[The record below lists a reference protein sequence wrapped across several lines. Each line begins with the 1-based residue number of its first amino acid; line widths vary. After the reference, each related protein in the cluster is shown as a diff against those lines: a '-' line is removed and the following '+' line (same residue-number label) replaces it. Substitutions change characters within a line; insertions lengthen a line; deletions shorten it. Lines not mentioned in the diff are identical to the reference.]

1 MDSTTPPILITS
13 TAPAKAD
20 TEPVLGE
27 EGPSLTPISTPT
39 VSARPWLRITKYLIT
54 AAAANALLWVGTLN
68 YLKTTPSVFTSE
80 FIVHVAGQ
88 GLGVNVNLPSIGQAT
103 TSSSSPFSSSADPRE
118 NYKLLALGHTIL
130 TDAAASMSLSEE
142 EFGQPTIDL
151 IPNTTT
157 LGFETEG
164 SSPAIARRKGEVL
177 FKTLERR
184 LNTLRLAEQM
194 ERDQAISNAVDEAQD
209 KLTAAQKR
217 LSDYKARSGL
227 TSSDQIT
234 NLISTIE
241 TLRKQQ
247 AEKVALSQQVGDRLR
262 NLSASMELLP
272 QEAATALLLQTD
284 QQFQKSLDEYTTV
297 TTELESLLKERGPN
311 YPDVV
316 ELKSQQQATLNTVL
330 TRGKALLGQNV
341 TLTDIERLN
350 LDNSNSS
357 GVKRGELF
365 QQLITQQADYQGL
378 LAEIKSLSQQVQALE
393 QRLKVLV
400 QKESVLDNY
409 LRELQ
414 IAEAVFTSTLAKVD
428 LGKSDP
434 FGSYPLVQLVEP
446 PSLPEDPSAPRKKLV
461 IMGAGM
467 GSIFIT
473 AGLTILWWRN
483 EILVISVKV
492 SQKILA

>member
-1 MDSTTPPILITS
+1 MDSTPPSVFITPSSPS
-13 TAPAKAD
+13 EVD
-20 TEPVLGE
+20 TEAIE
-27 EGPSLTPISTPT
+27 EKKDVSLTTISTPA
-39 VSARPWLRITKYLIT
+39 VNAYSWLRIGKYLIT
-54 AAAANALLWVGTLN
+54 ALGANAILWGGTLN
-68 YLKTTPSVFTSE
+68 YLKTTKPIFTSD
-80 FIVHVAGQ
+80 FIIHVAGQ
-88 GLGVNVNLPSIGQAT
+88 GQGVNLNLPEIGQAA

-118 NYKLLALGHTIL
+118 NYKLFALGHTIL
-130 TDAAASMSLSEE
+130 ANAAAAMSLTEK
-142 EFGQPTIDL
+142 EFGEPTIDL

-157 LGFETEG
+157 VSFEIEG

-177 FKTLERR
+177 FETLERR
-184 LNTLRLAEQM
+184 LNTLRLAEQI
-194 ERDQAISNAVDEAQD
+194 ERDQAISSAVEEAQG
-209 KLTAAQKR
+209 KLTAAQKQ
-217 LSDYKARSGL
+217 LSNYKARSGL
-227 TSSDQIT
+227 NSSEQIT

-272 QEAATALLLQTD
+272 QQAATALLLQTD
-284 QQFQKSLDEYTTV
+284 QQFQKSLSEYTTV

-316 ELKSQQQATLNTVL
+316 ELKSKQQAALNTVL
-330 TRGKALLGQNV
+330 TKGKALLGKSV
-341 TLTDIERLN
+341 TLPELERLN

-357 GVKRGELF
+357 GIKRGELF

-378 LAEIKSLSQQVQALE
+378 IAEVKSLSQQVQALE
-393 QRLKVLV
+393 QRLKILV
-400 QKESVLDNY
+400 QKESILDNY

-446 PSLPEDPSAPRKKLV
+446 PSLPEEPSAPRKKLV
-461 IMGAGM
+461 IIGAGV

-473 AGLTILWWRN
+473 AGLTLLWWRN
-483 EILVISVKV
+483 EILAIGVKV
-492 SQKILA
+492 SKKILA

>member
-1 MDSTTPPILITS
+1 MDSTTPPLSVPQSSPVKTD
-13 TAPAKAD
+13 TKPVEAVAD
-20 TEPVLGE
+20 A
-27 EGPSLTPISTPT
+27 SLTPISTPA
-39 VSARPWLRITKYLIT
+39 VHSRSWLRIGKYLVT
-54 AAAANALLWVGTLN
+54 AAAANILLWAATLN
-68 YLKTTPSVFTSE
+68 YLKTTPSVFNSE

-118 NYKLLALGHTIL
+118 NYKLLALGQTIL
-130 TDAAASMSLSEE
+130 ENAAASISLTPE
-142 EFGQPTIDL
+142 EFGQPKIDL

-157 LGFETEG
+157 LGFEIEG
-164 SSPAIARRKGEVL
+164 SSPAIARRKAQAL
-177 FKTLERR
+177 FSTLERR
-184 LNTLRLAEQM
+184 LNTLRLAEQT
-194 ERDQAISNAVDEAQD
+194 ERDLAISSAVSEAQA
-209 KLTAAQKR
+209 KLTAAQQK
-217 LSDYKARSGL
+217 LSNYKARSGL
-227 TSSDQIT
+227 TSSSQIT
-234 NLISTIE
+234 QLITTIE

-247 AEKVALSQQVGDRLR
+247 AEKVALSQQIGDRLR
-262 NLSASMELLP
+262 DLSTSVQLVP

-284 QQFQKSLDEYTTV
+284 QQFQKSLDEYTTT
-297 TTELESLLKERGPN
+297 TTELEALLKERGPN

-316 ELKSQQQATLNTVL
+316 ELKSQQQAALNTVL
-330 TRGKALLGQNV
+330 TRGKALLGQSV

-365 QQLITQQADYQGL
+365 QQLITQQAEYQGVI
-378 LAEIKSLSQQVQALE
+378 AEIKSLSEQVKSLE

-428 LGKSDP
+428 LSKSDP
-434 FGSYPLVQLVEP
+434 FGSYPLIQLVEP
-446 PSLPEDPSAPRKKLV
+446 PSLPADPSAPRKSLV

-473 AGLTILWWRN
+473 AGLTLLWWRK
-483 EILVISVKV
+483 EILVIGVKV

>member
-1 MDSTTPPILITS
+1 MDTTPPPLYVSPSAPS
-13 TAPAKAD
+13 TVDPESLNNGDDA
-20 TEPVLGE
+20 
-27 EGPSLTPISTPT
+27 SLTPVITPA
-39 VSARPWLRITKYLIT
+39 VNAPSWLRIGKYLLT
-54 AAAANALLWVGTLN
+54 ALVANGALWGSTIN
-68 YLKTTPSVFTSE
+68 FLKTTVPVYTSD
-80 FIVHVAGQ
+80 FVVHVAGQ
-88 GLGVNVNLPSIGQAT
+88 GLGVNLNLPDIGQAA

-118 NYKLLALGHTIL
+118 NYKLLALGHTVL
-130 TDAAASMSLSEE
+130 DNAAAAMSLTPE

-164 SSPAIARRKGEVL
+164 DSPEIARRKGEIL
-177 FKTLERR
+177 FQTLERR
-184 LNTLRLAEQM
+184 LNTLRLAEHM
-194 ERDQAISNAVDEAQD
+194 ERDQAISEAVTEAQK
-209 KLTAAQKR
+209 KLTIAQKQ
-217 LSDYKARSGL
+217 LSNYKARSGL
-227 TSSDQIT
+227 TSSEQIT
-234 NLISTIE
+234 NLIDTIE

-247 AEKVALSQQVGDRLR
+247 AEKVALSRQVGDRLR
-262 NLSASMELLP
+262 TLSTSVELLP
-272 QEAATALLLQTD
+272 KQAASALLLQTD
-284 QQFQKSLDEYTTV
+284 QQFQKSLAEYTT
-297 TTELESLLKERGPN
+297 TTTALNALLKDRGPN

-316 ELKSQQQATLNTVL
+316 DLRNKQQAALNTVL
-330 TRGKALLGQNV
+330 TRGKALLGQTV

-350 LDNSNSS
+350 LDNTNSS

-365 QQLITQQADYQGL
+365 QQLITEQADYQGL
-378 LAEIKSLSQQVQALE
+378 LAEIKSLSQQIKALE

-446 PSLPEDPSAPRKKLV
+446 PSLPTEPSAPRKKLV
-461 IMGAGM
+461 IMGAGL

-473 AGLTILWWRN
+473 AGLTLLWWRK
-483 EILVISVKV
+483 EILVIGVKV